1 MEFEEVVR
9 RRRMV
14 RNYTGEA
21 VAREVVER
29 ILDRA
34 RRAPSAGFTQG
45 FYFVAVDDDA
55 TRRLIAELG
64 DESDYVARG
73 FHPWLSSAPVH
84 VVVCVS
90 EADYHDRYRQPD
102 KLTEDGTEIDWPVPY
117 WYVDAGGALLL
128 VLLGAVDEGLAAGF
142 FGVHRLP
149 ELKGLLHI
157 PDDVTPIGVVTIG
170 RPAPDRRSGSLE
182 RGRRPLDEVVHWNR
196 WTASRGGSR
205 SAHGTLDR

>member
-1 MEFEEVVR
+1 MEFEQVVR

-14 RNYTGEA
+14 RNYTGET
-21 VAREVVER
+21 VPREVVER

-55 TRRLIAELG
+55 TRRRIAALG
-64 DESDYVARG
+64 DERDYVARG

-90 EADYHDRYRQPD
+90 EEDYHDRYRQPE
-102 KLTEDGTEIDWPVPY
+102 KLTEDGIEIDWPVPY

-157 PDDVTPIGVVTIG
+157 PDDVTPIGVVTMG

-182 RGRRPLDEVVHWNR
+182 RGRKPLDEVVHW
-196 WTASRGGSR
+196 GSWAGR
-205 SAHGTLDR
+205 TPGATPSAGS

>member
-1 MEFEEVVR
+1 MEFEQVVR

-14 RNYTGEA
+14 RNYTSEP
-21 VAREVVER
+21 VDRVVVDR

-55 TRRLIAELG
+55 TRRWIAELG
-64 DESDYVARG
+64 DEPDYVSRG

-102 KLTEDGTEIDWPVPY
+102 KLTEDGTEIEWPVPY
-117 WYVDAGGALLL
+117 WYVDAGGALLMI
-128 VLLGAVDEGLAAGF
+128 LLGAVEEGLAAGF

-149 ELKGLLHI
+149 ELKGLLRI
-157 PDDVTPIGVVTIG
+157 PEDVTPIGVVTMG
-170 RPAPDRRSGSLE
+170 LPAPERRLGSSR
-182 RGRRPLDEVVHWNR
+182 RGRKPLEEVVHWGR
-196 WTASRGGSR
+196 WADP
-205 SAHGTLDR
+205 APDPP